1 MNNLEFFN
9 RNQASKFISNN
20 KPMAVIPT
28 GSVEQHLNHLFIGMD
43 INTASY
49 IAEDLANEFSEQ
61 VLFYRPLNAGIAEH
75 HMAFAGTITT
85 HTGTLEIADSNEIDI
100 TATDITDINV
110 TNTE

>member
-49 IAEDLANEFSEQ
+49 IAED
-61 VLFYRPLNAGIAEH
+61 
-75 HMAFAGTITT
+75 
-85 HTGTLEIADSNEIDI
+85 
-100 TATDITDINV
+100 
-110 TNTE
+110 